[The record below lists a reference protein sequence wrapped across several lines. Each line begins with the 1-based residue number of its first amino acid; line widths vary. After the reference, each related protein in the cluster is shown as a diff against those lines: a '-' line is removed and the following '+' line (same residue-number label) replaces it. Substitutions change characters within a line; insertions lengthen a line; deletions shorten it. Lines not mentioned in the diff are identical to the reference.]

1 MSANAFAP
9 QSLGLQGA
17 DLVRGSGCRRR
28 PCPQRQQQAPGAQ
41 QPWGPQG
48 PWQQGP
54 AAMPWQQSGAQA
66 QPGGL
71 PNPWAQ
77 QQPAWQ
83 PAQDPSQAARRVAEL
98 EAMVQR
104 LTQQLNAA
112 MAAHAP
118 QLPAVQ
124 NPYAQAPLQ
133 QPALNLYAPAPVVNP
148 YAQASVPVAPA
159 AQSPAWLNSLPAW
172 LRPAGAQVAALP
184 AAAPAAP
191 AAPAANGALA
201 AIAAA
206 AAAAAGQAPAPV
218 APAPGAV
225 LPAPA
230 AVAPAAPAVA
240 MAADGRP
247 QPLVDAIA
255 TYRAEISRI
264 SQSSSSMEPM
274 VFSGAL
280 HSGGPVYLLPGL
292 MLPHGVQMLSW
303 AYLGRAASAEE
314 LAKYQQ
320 WTTAAAS
327 QPNGAKEVFARIMKD
342 IEDRGVFQKLQQKLA
357 AGQPVGD
364 LAAEAVA
371 IRQAAAAMLT
381 YAKA

>member
-9 QSLGLQGA
+9 QSLGFQGA

-41 QPWGPQG
+41 QPWGAQ
-48 PWQQGP
+48 PWQQQGP
-54 AAMPWQQSGAQA
+54 AAMPWQQPGVPA
-66 QPGGL
+66 QPGAA

-83 PAQDPSQAARRVAEL
+83 PAQDPNQAARRVAEL

-118 QLPAVQ
+118 QLPAVV
-124 NPYAQAPLQ
+124 NPYAQ
-133 QPALNLYAPAPVVNP
+133 APVVNP
-148 YAQASVPVAPA
+148 YAQAPVAPVA
-159 AQSPAWLNSLPAW
+159 PVAQSPAWLNSLPSW
-172 LRPAGAQVAALP
+172 LRPAAGAQVASLP
-184 AAAPAAP
+184 AAVAPVAP
-191 AAPAANGALA
+191 AAPAANPALA

-206 AAAAAGQAPAPV
+206 AAAAAGQAPGAV

-230 AVAPAAPAVA
+230 APAAPAVA

-327 QPNGAKEVFARIMKD
+327 QPNGAKDVFARIMKD